1 MSIMRAAV
9 SFKKDSRSLGGTAKK
24 ESVVG
29 EANDIL
35 AMGDEGNLTGGV
47 EIKIGGEEAIA

>member
-47 EIKIGGEEAIA
+47 ESKIGGEDAIA